1 MEVLASASS
10 GGVSAGRA
18 FAGPRRGDW
27 MASAGEAVPDVTAA
41 WFLRSDSLGLLSRS
55 VFKGAEPGLRFAIL
69 RPARGGRPGLFQPAV
84 VGVGE
89 GDGAAGDA
97 DQAGAAAA
105 GLVSASAVVVTGP
118 AELPFSQADQD
129 SCQ

>member
-1 MEVLASASS
+1 MEVLTSASS
-10 GGVSAGRA
+10 SGVSAGRSPGRA
-18 FAGPRRGDW
+18 EGDW

-41 WFLRSDSLGLLSRS
+41 WFLRSDSLGLLSPS
-55 VFKGAEPGLRFAIL
+55 VFTGAEPDLRSAIF
-69 RPARGGRPGLFQPAV
+69 RSARGGRPSLFQPAV

-105 GLVSASAVVVTGP
+105 GLVCASAVVVTGP
-118 AELPFSQADQD
+118 AELPFSQAAQD

>member
-1 MEVLASASS
+1 MTAMPT
-10 GGVSAGRA
+10 
-18 FAGPRRGDW
+18 GPRRGDW

-41 WFLRSDSLGLLSRS
+41 CSCARTACACCRLRSSWGWNRTLGPRS
-55 VFKGAEPGLRFAIL
+55 SGRRAAAGLAC
-69 RPARGGRPGLFQPAV
+69 FQPAV

-89 GDGAAGDA
+89 GVGAAGDV

-118 AELPFSQADQD
+118 AELPFSQAVQD